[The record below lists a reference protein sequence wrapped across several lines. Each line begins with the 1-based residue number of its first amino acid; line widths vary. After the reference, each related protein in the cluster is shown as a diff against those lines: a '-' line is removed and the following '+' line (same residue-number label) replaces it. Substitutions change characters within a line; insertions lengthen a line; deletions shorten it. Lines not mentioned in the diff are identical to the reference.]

1 MIPIGF
7 GPWAWTFRGSSP
19 LEGSWPVLL
28 VLLASHAVAAP
39 VKEAA
44 APELHT
50 IERDLAEVSKP
61 STLAIAG
68 RCEGVEQAANRD

>member
-19 LEGSWPVLL
+19 LKGSRSVLL

-44 APELHT
+44 AKLHT

-61 STLAIAG
+61 STLAIAD
-68 RCEGVEQAANRD
+68 RCEGVEQAADRD

>member
-1 MIPIGF
+1 M
-7 GPWAWTFRGSSP
+7 
-19 LEGSWPVLL
+19 L

-44 APELHT
+44 APKLHT
-50 IERDLAEVSKP
+50 IEQDLAEVSKP
-61 STLAIAG
+61 STLAIAD